1 VEHQLIFGKLFE
13 FSYTNVNM
21 TLNMSIR
28 TGVFLCLL
36 FSITNLCAQ
45 TQSLNAVYAGTEYV
59 YNQSSD
65 AGSVERTDFVYY
77 FRPNGSFCSDLDKPG
92 WQKRVSGTY
101 SLTGNQVKMR
111 WLNDGAERIIL
122 LSVTGETGQSG
133 GATFIRMDIADKVP
147 TGYFKYVRSSG
158 KQDGLFFNDAG
169 HYGHAISAVTVSG
182 NAVSGNS
189 TKYDEEG
196 NYSIRQSEL
205 TLKTDKGQ
213 AETMSFFCNKN
224 NNAIAVIDGRIYY
237 RDEDNSKELTSPSSN
252 MAKTASPAAD
262 KLDVGMNLLIN
273 ANKTHGGKNLD
284 NITTLKAVMTTN
296 NLTLTV
302 LADLKS
308 QTVRLTS
315 SLENNTILV
324 EQLEGNDG
332 WSYDGNGFSPLTPQ
346 RIVELKRYLCCGLLG
361 LKSDI
366 LAKST
371 ATLQTQQSE
380 LSSVMVLLG
389 NIRAGYIINNRNDR
403 LEALIMADANN
414 ATTTVTYTDYKKT
427 ANLLLPYTEIVQ
439 AGKHAQVI
447 SYKDYTINPAFTTND
462 WKKP

>member
-1 VEHQLIFGKLFE
+1 
-13 FSYTNVNM
+13 
-21 TLNMSIR
+21 MSIR
-28 TGVFLCLL
+28 TGVFLCLIL
-36 FSITNLCAQ
+36 SITTNLCAQ
-45 TQSLNAVYAGTEYV
+45 TQSLNAVYAGTEYI
-59 YNQSSD
+59 YNQASD
-65 AGSVERTDFVYY
+65 AGSIERTDFVYY

-101 SLTGNQVKMR
+101 ALSGNQIKMH
-111 WLNDGAERIIL
+111 WISDGAEKIIL

-133 GATFIRMDIADKVP
+133 GATFIRMDISDKVP
-147 TGYFKYVRSSG
+147 AGYFKFVRSSG

-169 HYGHAISAVTVSG
+169 HYGHAITSVTVSG
-182 NAVSGNS
+182 STAGS

-196 NYSIRQSEL
+196 SYSINQSEL

-224 NNAIAVIDGRIYY
+224 NGAIAVIDGRIYY
-237 RDEDNSKELTSPSSN
+237 RDEENSKELTSAPSN
-252 MAKTASPAAD
+252 MAKAPAQGD
-262 KLDVGMNLLIN
+262 KLDVGMNLLMN

-284 NITTLKAVMTTN
+284 NITSLKAVMTTN

-302 LADLKS
+302 LADLKN

-332 WSYDGNGFSPLTPQ
+332 WSYDGSGFSPLSPQ

-403 LEALIMADANN
+403 LEALIMADNN
-414 ATTTVTYTDYKKT
+414 NSTTTVTYTDYKKT
-427 ANLLLPYTEIVQ
+427 SNLLLPYTEIVQ

-447 SYKDYTINPAFTTND
+447 NYKDYVINPAFTTND